1 MTLKSKPA
9 TALNRL
15 APKPETT
22 PMSMP
27 FKLHRALDVMAA
39 ILIVVLSL
47 GTGAATA
54 LLQA

>member
-1 MTLKSKPA
+1 MNLKSKSA
-9 TALNRL
+9 TARSRL

-22 PMSMP
+22 PMPLS
-27 FKLHRALDVMAA
+27 FKLHRALDVMAT

-47 GTGAATA
+47 STGAATA